1 MQAVYSKYSESK
13 LVRITC
19 KRERNTI
26 FERIDIM
33 GHTAVEKIFAK
44 HAHIEEAFPGD
55 VVTLDLDLLMFHGP
69 GTPAIFFK
77 GLENMGVNVRR
88 AFNPEKVTISLGHH
102 QCLPASDSDAQ
113 AMVVSREFA
122 NRFNIKNLYDVGS
135 GNVHILMIEKGHA
148 FPGSLCIGSDS
159 HSTIYGCV
167 GAFGAAASES
177 TESFITGKTW
187 FEVPNTVR
195 ASLHGKLMKG
205 VAPRDVAQYL
215 LSDGVIGSD
224 GALNRVLEFS
234 GSFIKS
240 ISMYQRMIFSLL
252 AYEMGA
258 VTGFI
263 EADDVTIAFMKD
275 RVRGPYEVVHNDTD
289 CEFEKEW
296 DVDVSTLEPQIACTP
311 RPSNV
316 KLASEVEAENISVQ
330 QAYLGGCTG
339 SSVEDFIM
347 AAEVLRG
354 RKLHSDTRL
363 LVIPGT
369 EEIAAGMF
377 KEGLMEFFAELGAIV
392 SPPYCGPC
400 QMLCYGNLGLN
411 EVMIGTHPRNQVGRT
426 GRENGGIYGGSPY
439 SVAAA
444 AIAGKIVDPR
454 KYL

>member
-1 MQAVYSKYSESK
+1 
-13 LVRITC
+13 
-19 KRERNTI
+19 
-26 FERIDIM
+26 M
-33 GHTAVEKIFAK
+33 GHTAIEKIFAK
-44 HAHIEEAFPGD
+44 HAHVKEVFPGD
-55 VVTLDLDLLMFHGP
+55 VVTLDIDHLMYHGP
-69 GTPAIFFK
+69 GTPAVFFR
-77 GLENMGVNVRR
+77 GLENIGVKVLR
-88 AFNPEKVTISLGHH
+88 AFDPEKITVSLGHH

-113 AMVVSREFA
+113 LMTVSREFA
-122 NRFNIKNLYDVGS
+122 KKFNLKNVYDVGT

-148 FPGSLCIGSDS
+148 FPGSICIGTDS

-167 GAFGAAASES
+167 GAFGAAASEA

-187 FEVPNTVR
+187 FEVPKTVR
-195 ASLHGKLMKG
+195 ANLNGALKKG

-234 GSFIKS
+234 GSFIKN
-240 ISMYQRMIFSLL
+240 IGMYQRMIFSLL

-263 EADDVTIAFMKD
+263 EADNVTLEFMRD
-275 RVRGPYEVVHNDTD
+275 RVRGPYEVVLNDAD
-289 CEFEKEW
+289 CNFEKEW

-316 KLASEVEAENISVQ
+316 KTAAEVEAENIKVQ

-354 RKLHSDTRL
+354 RKLHPDVRL

-369 EEIAAGMF
+369 EEIAAGMY
-377 KEGLMEFFAELGAIV
+377 KEGLMEFFAGLGALV

-400 QMLCYGNLGLN
+400 QMLCYGNLGLD
-411 EVMIGTHPRNQVGRT
+411 EVMIGTHPRNQVGRA

-444 AIAGKIVDPR
+444 AVAGKIVDPR